1 VRPYPFPCQ
10 AGTQVQW
17 DVAADVAVVVVVA
30 AAGVSCKECC
40 SSSTSGV
47 GCHIRY
53 ALGTGEAF
61 LKNKKS
67 FNCQVIFLLHY
78 LHDI

>member
-40 SSSTSGV
+40 SSSTSGA
-47 GCHIRY
+47 GCRIRY

-61 LKNKKS
+61 LKKQKNRLIVK
-67 FNCQVIFLLHY
+67 
-78 LHDI
+78 